1 MSFLFSNIC
10 TAQWTPVSEFF
21 PTQVMGVAAITIVL
35 TNYFTHSGWLF
46 WGMRI
51 PGGGGGQDKLVGC
64 QSIEVNSTC
73 HRLPGYSHCPGG
85 ARVAG
90 PAAQVDIGG
99 QHEVTA
105 SYLAVIV
112 MQTANYRMLNVSGD
126 EVLDIVIGFGTG
138 ADG

>member
-1 MSFLFSNIC
+1 M
-10 TAQWTPVSEFF
+10 
-21 PTQVMGVAAITIVL
+21 
-35 TNYFTHSGWLF
+35 
-46 WGMRI
+46 
-51 PGGGGGQDKLVGC
+51 
-64 QSIEVNSTC
+64 
-73 HRLPGYSHCPGG
+73 
-85 ARVAG
+85 AG